1 VSELLIIGERLGG
14 VKPSA
19 ASVGVILTGAVL
31 QAEGRISRGSE
42 IRIKE
47 RSLAPLEKARG
58 FGMTPSTTKDPPRAI
73 KVNNDLFPLMTD
85 GLDRLKVLINSS
97 TPIIV
102 METSEEMH
110 AISLVRAACAELK
123 MSTFE
128 WSIADG
134 LVRSGMK
141 ESSEGQKISLPA
153 HNDQNTI
160 WTQAGRTVAQMRSVL
175 SPAGADADR
184 MARAIALSTSG
195 ESAAASGSSI
205 YNTREPVQALANMDS
220 MTLEAVFILKDF
232 HRHMDDPVV
241 VRRLRDVG
249 QKFAANRRTVIITA
263 PQIAVPAELTTLV
276 EYFDLP
282 LPDQERLHELIHE
295 MFTRLSKTYTLKLE
309 LDAAGVDAMSTNLRG
324 LSEEEAERAISQAL
338 VTRYALC
345 AESVT
350 DVLDA
355 KKQLLRHSGMLEFIE
370 ASDNMAAVGGLE
382 NLKHWLGQRRGAWED
397 AAREFGLEP
406 PRGMI
411 ILGVQGCGKS
421 LCARAVAGEW
431 KLPLVKFDTS
441 AVYDK
446 YIGETEKRIRKVFQ
460 VAEGLAPCV
469 LWIDELEKVFAGSGP
484 DSASADAGVSSRLLA
499 SFLSW
504 MQDRKAAVFVAATCN
519 NVSVLPPELIRKGR
533 FDELFFVDLPNQA
546 ERKQIFSIQL
556 AKRKRNPAEFDL
568 EKVASA
574 AKGYSGA
581 EIDAAVQGALY
592 GAYSEKKPLAT
603 QFLLDALAQTVPLS
617 ITRAEEIAALREW
630 ARTRAV
636 PASAG
641 PGAM

>member
-1 VSELLIIGERLGG
+1 
-14 VKPSA
+14 
-19 ASVGVILTGAVL
+19 
-31 QAEGRISRGSE
+31 
-42 IRIKE
+42 
-47 RSLAPLEKARG
+47 
-58 FGMTPSTTKDPPRAI
+58 
-73 KVNNDLFPLMTD
+73 MTD

-97 TPIIV
+97 TPIVV
-102 METSEEMH
+102 METSEEMR
-110 AISLVRAACAELK
+110 AVGMVRNACSELN
-123 MSTFE
+123 MAVFE

-134 LVRSGMK
+134 LVRSGSRAPVEAPK
-141 ESSEGQKISLPA
+141 ATQGHDPV
-153 HNDQNTI
+153 TI
-160 WTQAGRTVAQMRSVL
+160 WNQNSRRPQPQSLL
-175 SPAGADADR
+175 SPGAGEAERLTRAMMASLGGEGAAAAAGAA
-184 MARAIALSTSG
+184 
-195 ESAAASGSSI
+195 I
-205 YNTREPVQALANMDS
+205 YNTREPVQALANMES
-220 MTLEAVFILKDF
+220 MTIEAVFILKDF

-249 QKFAANRRTVIITA
+249 QKFSANRRTVIITA
-263 PQIAVPAELTTLV
+263 PELAVPAELTTLV

-282 LPDQERLHELIHE
+282 LPDRERLHEIVHE
-295 MFTRLSKTYTLKLE
+295 TFTRLSKSYTLKLQ
-309 LDAAGVDAMSTNLRG
+309 LDAAGVDAMAANLRG
-324 LSEEEAERAISQAL
+324 LTEEEAERAISQAL

-345 AESVT
+345 TDTVI
-350 DVLDA
+350 DVLEA

-370 ASDNMAAVGGLE
+370 ASDNMASVGGLE
-382 NLKHWLGQRRGAWED
+382 NLKNWLQQRRGAWED
-397 AAREFGLEP
+397 SAREFGLEP
-406 PRGMI
+406 PRGVI

-446 YIGETEKRIRKVFQ
+446 YIGETEKRIRNVFQ

-504 MQDRKAAVFVAATCN
+504 MQDRKAPVFVAATCN
-519 NVSVLPPELIRKGR
+519 NVTVLPPELIRKGR
-533 FDELFFVDLPNQA
+533 FDELFFVDLPNQG
-546 ERKQIFSIQL
+546 ERKQIFAIQL
-556 AKRKRNPAEFDL
+556 AKRRRNPADFDL

-592 GAYSEKKPLAT
+592 AAYSEKKDLST
-603 QFLLDALAQTVPLS
+603 ELLIGALGQTVPLS
-617 ITRAEEIAALREW
+617 TTRAEEISELREW

-636 PASAG
+636 AASARDG
-641 PGAM
+641 NS

>member
-1 VSELLIIGERLGG
+1 M
-14 VKPSA
+14 K
-19 ASVGVILTGAVL
+19 
-31 QAEGRISRGSE
+31 
-42 IRIKE
+42 
-47 RSLAPLEKARG
+47 
-58 FGMTPSTTKDPPRAI
+58 
-73 KVNNDLFPLMTD
+73 D

-97 TPIIV
+97 TPIVV
-102 METSEEMH
+102 METSEEMR
-110 AISLVRAACAELK
+110 AVTLVRTACSELN
-123 MSTFE
+123 MATFE

-134 LVRSGMK
+134 LVRSGSNVPTENHK
-141 ESSEGQKISLPA
+141 NIAQA
-153 HNDQNTI
+153 CTDQSTA
-160 WTQAGRTVAQMRSVL
+160 WTRVNAGTLAQPHTVL
-175 SPAGADADR
+175 SPGGGEGERLTRALTSTVGAEGA
-184 MARAIALSTSG
+184 AT
-195 ESAAASGSSI
+195 AASGSI
-205 YNTREPVQALANMDS
+205 YNTREPVQALANMES
-220 MTLEAVFILKDF
+220 MTVEAVFILKDF

-249 QKFAANRRTVIITA
+249 QTFSANRRTVIITG
-263 PQIAVPAELTTLV
+263 PEITVPAELTKLV

-282 LPDQERLHELIHE
+282 LPDRDRLHEIIHDT
-295 MFTRLSKTYTLKLE
+295 FTRLSKTYTLKLQ
-309 LDAAGVDAMSTNLRG
+309 LDAAGVDAMSANLRG
-324 LSEEEAERAISQAL
+324 LTEEEAERAISQAL

-345 AESVT
+345 PETVT
-350 DVLDA
+350 DVLEA

-370 ASDNMAAVGGLE
+370 ASDNMASIGGLE
-382 NLKHWLGQRRGAWED
+382 NLKRWLGQRPGAWED
-397 AAREFGLEP
+397 SAREIGLEP
-406 PRGMI
+406 PHGVI

-519 NVSVLPPELIRKGR
+519 NVTVLPPELIRKGR

-568 EKVASA
+568 DRVTA
-574 AKGYSGA
+574 AAGGYSGA

-592 GAYSEKKPLAT
+592 AAYSEKKQLTT
-603 QFLLDALAQTVPLS
+603 QSLIDALSQTVPLS
-617 ITRAEEIAALREW
+617 TTRAEEVGVLREW

-636 PASAG
+636 PASARD
-641 PGAM
+641 ATSATA

>member
-1 VSELLIIGERLGG
+1 M
-14 VKPSA
+14 P
-19 ASVGVILTGAVL
+19 
-31 QAEGRISRGSE
+31 
-42 IRIKE
+42 
-47 RSLAPLEKARG
+47 
-58 FGMTPSTTKDPPRAI
+58 
-73 KVNNDLFPLMTD
+73 D

-97 TPIIV
+97 TPIVV

-110 AISLVRAACAELK
+110 AISLVRAACAELN
-123 MSTFE
+123 MATFE

-134 LVRSGMK
+134 LLRSGTNTPPEAPK
-141 ESSEGQKISLPA
+141 VSVQSTQT
-153 HNDQNTI
+153 TI
-160 WTQAGRTVAQMRSVL
+160 WNQGSRALAQARTAL
-175 SPAGADADR
+175 SPSAGEGDR
-184 MARAIALSTSG
+184 LARAMINSMGGDGAPGTSG
-195 ESAAASGSSI
+195 GSI
-205 YNTREPVQALANMDS
+205 YNTREPVQALANMET
-220 MTLEAVFILKDF
+220 MTVEAVYILKDF

-249 QKFAANRRTVIITA
+249 QKFAANRKTVVITA
-263 PQIAVPAELTTLV
+263 PELTVPAELTTLV

-282 LPDQERLHELIHE
+282 LPDRDRLHEIIHDVY
-295 MFTRLSKTYTLKLE
+295 TRLSKTYTLKLQ
-309 LDAAGVDAMSTNLRG
+309 LDAPGVDAMSANLRG
-324 LSEEEAERAISQAL
+324 LTEEEAERAISQAL

-345 AESVT
+345 PESVT
-350 DVLDA
+350 DVLEA

-370 ASDNMAAVGGLE
+370 ASDNMASVGGLE

-397 AAREFGLEP
+397 SAREFGLEP

-431 KLPLVKFDTS
+431 RLPLVKYYTS

-519 NVSVLPPELIRKGR
+519 NVTVLPPELIRKGR

-556 AKRKRNPAEFDL
+556 ARRKRNPSEFDL
-568 EKVASA
+568 EKVAAA
-574 AKGYSGA
+574 AKGYSGS
-581 EIDAAVQGALY
+581 EIEAAVQGALY
-592 GAYSEKKPLAT
+592 AAYSEKKPLT
-603 QFLLDALAQTVPLS
+603 SQSLIDALGQTVPLS
-617 ITRAEEIAALREW
+617 ITRSEEIASLRDW
-630 ARTRAV
+630 ANTRAV
-636 PASAG
+636 PASARDTS
-641 PGAM
+641 PATA